1 MHVGSVRVLTT
12 IACCLVLAFVS
23 RSSAAQDNKQQETTW
38 STNEFPAP
46 DDLKITADLYLVSE
60 EKQTPLI
67 VLCHQAGWSRGEYR
81 EIAPKLNQLGF
92 NCLAIDQRSGG
103 KVNDVPNET
112 FRAALAA
119 KKATTFID
127 AEQDIIAAIIWA
139 RENHATGKVILWG
152 SSYSSALALRVA
164 GEHPELVD
172 GVLAFAPG
180 EYFARMGKPNDWV
193 TASAKKI
200 KIPTFVTSAKKE
212 APRWRGIFDAI
223 PAESKVKFIPNTDG
237 NHGSRALWA
246 QFDDSGEYWK
256 NVNQFLAQ
264 FQS

>member
-1 MHVGSVRVLTT
+1 MHVGSVKVLTT
-12 IACCLVLAFVS
+12 IACCLVLAIVS
-23 RSSAAQDNKQQETTW
+23 RSSAAQDNKQQETAW

-112 FRAALAA
+112 VRAALAA

-127 AEQDIIAAIIWA
+127 AEQDIIAAIKWV
-139 RENHATGKVILWG
+139 RKSRHWQSHFV
-152 SSYSSALALRVA
+152 
-164 GEHPELVD
+164 GE
-172 GVLAFAPG
+172 
-180 EYFARMGKPNDWV
+180 
-193 TASAKKI
+193 
-200 KIPTFVTSAKKE
+200 
-212 APRWRGIFDAI
+212 
-223 PAESKVKFIPNTDG
+223 
-237 NHGSRALWA
+237 
-246 QFDDSGEYWK
+246 
-256 NVNQFLAQ
+256 FL
-264 FQS
+264 